1 MIKNIINKDSA
12 DSMSGLYPLIKLLSD
27 GQFYSGEYL
36 GEQLQISRAAV
47 WKKIRKL
54 EDFGLAYHSVRGKG
68 YRLEEGLQLLDAAR
82 LAQIVDGELGS
93 HNLEIDL
100 HAQVDSTNDLALD
113 AARGTQSSGY
123 VCLAEQQLSG
133 RGRLGR
139 RWVSPFARNIYLS
152 MLWRFPAGA
161 GSLEGLSLAIG
172 VAVARALEKSSLQ
185 GLSLKWPNDVLLN
198 GEKLAGILLEMHG
211 DSAGQCSVVIGVGVN
226 VDMPQ
231 SVASGIDQPW
241 TDLKRHLSYVD
252 RNEIAGNLLA
262 EIYRSAQMFSE
273 KGFSSHKS
281 AWETYDAFLGESVS
295 IMLGEKEITGRAAGI
310 SARGEFCL
318 DMEGELRHFSGGEV
332 SVRRTS

>member
-54 EDFGLAYHSVRGKG
+54 EDFGLVCHSVRGKG

-211 DSAGQCSVVIGVGVN
+211 DSAGQCSVVRGGSERGYAPICR
-226 VDMPQ
+226 
-231 SVASGIDQPW
+231 
-241 TDLKRHLSYVD
+241 L
-252 RNEIAGNLLA
+252 GN
-262 EIYRSAQMFSE
+262 
-273 KGFSSHKS
+273 
-281 AWETYDAFLGESVS
+281 
-295 IMLGEKEITGRAAGI
+295 
-310 SARGEFCL
+310 
-318 DMEGELRHFSGGEV
+318 
-332 SVRRTS
+332 